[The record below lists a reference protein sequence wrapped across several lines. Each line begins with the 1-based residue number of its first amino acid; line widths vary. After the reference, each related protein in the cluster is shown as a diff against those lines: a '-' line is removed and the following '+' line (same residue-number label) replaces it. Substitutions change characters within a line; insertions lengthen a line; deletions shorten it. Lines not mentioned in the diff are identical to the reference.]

1 MKTKSKRFLNLATLC
16 LALLGTTLLTT
27 QPAEAE
33 VILLPI
39 NGNGS
44 GGLNSQAK
52 SQAEDDLKV
61 DWYKGHKDG
70 LKKGEAAS
78 KCEDLVREKIPVPQ
92 GVLDKTEYWDGY
104 ETGYSEGWYNK
115 HGLDESNDSDTD
127 SSQNKNSQEEK
138 EPAAPSQDDRG
149 HHGSVESGPQ
159 QEDDAKNKNSQ
170 EEQETDD
177 LSQDDR
183 GHHGSVDS
191 RPQQEDTDI
200 IFPIVE
206 TVIQAV
212 LGVLSSFLSWLAN

>member
-44 GGLNSQAK
+44 GGLNSQA
-52 SQAEDDLKV
+52 EDDLKV

-78 KCEDLVREKIPVPQ
+78 KREDLVREKIPVPQ

-149 HHGSVESGPQ
+149 HHGSV
-159 QEDDAKNKNSQ
+159 
-170 EEQETDD
+170 
-177 LSQDDR
+177 
-183 GHHGSVDS
+183 DS